1 MRLQSF
7 GRRILSVNVPAAVGW
22 FWFDYLSLSQAVTE
36 FGHWRLSGSTAW
48 IFHSFQLVISAALGV
63 LEVE

>member
-1 MRLQSF
+1 MSP
-7 GRRILSVNVPAAVGW
+7 GVVGW
-22 FWFDYLSLSQAVTE
+22 FWFDYLSLSQAVTK

-48 IFHSFQLVISAALGV
+48 IFHSFQMVISAALGV